1 MFALCQRRHS
11 DQLKLHIVS
20 ATEPFDHLVGEGEQR
35 RRHGEGLASKRS
47 RRPSRSRPGRP
58 PLAGVLRRQMHDRE
72 HGRRP
77 EHKHRRKHEQR
88 KGHALCDH
96 DYGGPRPSEGLVMD
110 CSSPPFRVS
119 TACGVGAQDLDG
131 LRRHRTRLE

>member
-72 HGRRP
+72 HGRR
-77 EHKHRRKHEQR
+77 
-88 KGHALCDH
+88 HALCDH